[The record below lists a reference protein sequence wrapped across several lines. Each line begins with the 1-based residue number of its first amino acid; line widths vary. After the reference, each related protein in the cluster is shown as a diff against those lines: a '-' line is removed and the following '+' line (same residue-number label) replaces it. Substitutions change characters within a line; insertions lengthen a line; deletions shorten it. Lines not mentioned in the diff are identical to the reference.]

1 MYPCDIYCV
10 AFKPPSYRWIPPP
23 YYVYA
28 ISFTHGCRAQKAMAE
43 RHAHTCKFAR
53 THVPGV
59 LLNWHYSLLR
69 YVHTLSPGTVRH
81 VNAPGLLH
89 MSWTWKPITYHIPYH
104 PHHPYPHPNIRILP
118 HTHTQTQD
126 CLHCS
131 VREWVKRVSVNIKS
145 GFKITYPLG
154 ERHSS
159 ESQRRK
165 SRWPHHV
172 RSHFPPR
179 KGGPKGQRATGMHQR
194 VHLCEAPTELDNKN
208 NLSFTDRTKYW
219 FKYKQEN
226 KSLENFIEFDIR
238 TKKRNKSPL

>member
-89 MSWTWKPITYHIPYH
+89 MSWTWKPITYHMPYH
-104 PHHPYPHPNIRILP
+104 PYHPYPHPDIRILP
-118 HTHTQTQD
+118 HTHRRRIA
-126 CLHCS
+126 CIAVCVS
-131 VREWVKRVSVNIKS
+131 ESNVSVSTLKADLKS
-145 GFKITYPLG
+145 LTHWASATRVRVRGVKAVGLIMFGATFRL
-154 ERHSS
+154 ER
-159 ESQRRK
+159 E
-165 SRWPHHV
+165 
-172 RSHFPPR
+172 
-179 KGGPKGQRATGMHQR
+179 GQRAKGPQGCIRGCIYVKRLQSLTTKIIYLLLIER
-194 VHLCEAPTELDNKN
+194 STD
-208 NLSFTDRTKYW
+208 LST
-219 FKYKQEN
+219 
-226 KSLENFIEFDIR
+226 S
-238 TKKRNKSPL
+238 KKK

>member
-104 PHHPYPHPNIRILP
+104 PYPHPHP
-118 HTHTQTQD
+118 HPSTHSAFNVDTDTFDSLTHTAMQAILRL
-126 CLHCS
+126 CVCGRMRMS
-131 VREWVKRVSVNIKS
+131 GWVWMVWMVWHVICD
-145 GFKITYPLG
+145 GFSCPWHVQQARRIYMS
-154 ERHSS
+154 HSPW
-159 ESQRRK
+159 RK
-165 SRWPHHV
+165 C
-172 RSHFPPR
+172 
-179 KGGPKGQRATGMHQR
+179 
-194 VHLCEAPTELDNKN
+194 VHI
-208 NLSFTDRTKYW
+208 S
-219 FKYKQEN
+219 
-226 KSLENFIEFDIR
+226 
-238 TKKRNKSPL
+238 